1 MTSMSQPILAIVGAG
16 PAGLSAAIHAAQCG
30 TAQVC
35 VLEANTVAGR
45 KLLITGGGRC
55 NLTHDLDPR
64 AFQKSFGDGARFLSY
79 ALHEYPVKG
88 VIAFF
93 KARDLSMRTE
103 PDGCVFP
110 VTDRASDVRDLLVKE
125 AVSLGVQFK
134 YGQSVTAIHKKGGRV
149 QIRTPRETLL
159 ADRVILATGGQSYP
173 QTGSTGD
180 GYRFAR
186 ALGHTVVTPR
196 PSLVPMVLNQRW
208 PQEVAGT
215 ALEHVTLTAKRHGK
229 TVATSGK
236 LVFTQNGVGGF
247 SAQDM
252 SRFLTDDLPNSDQP
266 IPVFLDCLP
275 ETSIQQLDVQIRDLC
290 QGQPKKTVV
299 KLVSTLLPKRLASV
313 VCDFCQCEDTRLACQ
328 LCKPKRL
335 AIAQAIKAIKLSV
348 VGTRSIEEATVTRGG
363 VATDQI
369 NPKTME
375 STLCP
380 GLYFAGEIIHVDGPC
395 GGYHLQMCW
404 STGAVAGCAAGMG
417 GYQL

>member
-1 MTSMSQPILAIVGAG
+1 MIAIIGAG
-16 PAGLSAAIHAAQCG
+16 PAGLSAAIHAAQSKEV
-30 TAQVC
+30 QVK
-35 VLEANTVAGR
+35 VLEANAMAGR

-64 AFQKSFGDGARFLSY
+64 AFQKSFGDGGRFLSY
-79 ALHEYPVKG
+79 ALHEYPVKD
-88 VIAFF
+88 VIGFF
-93 KARDLSMRTE
+93 ESRGLSMRAE

-125 AVSLGVQFK
+125 AVTLGVQFK
-134 YGQSVTAIHKKGGRV
+134 YGQSVTAIHKKGT
-149 QIRTPRETLL
+149 QFLIRTPQETLM

-186 ALGHTVVTPR
+186 GLGHTVVTPR
-196 PSLVPMVLNQRW
+196 PSLVPMVLNQSW
-208 PQEVAGT
+208 PQTVAGT

-229 TVATSGK
+229 ALATSGK
-236 LVFTQNGVGGF
+236 LVFTQKGVGGF

-252 SRFLTDDLPNSDQP
+252 SRFLTDDLPNPGQP

-275 ETSIQQLDVQIRDLC
+275 ETSIQQLDVEIRDLC
-290 QGQPKKTVV
+290 QAQPKKTVV
-299 KLVSTLLPKRLASV
+299 KLIAAWLPKRLAGV
-313 VCDFCQCEDTRLACQ
+313 VCGFCGCEDACLACQ
-328 LCKPKRL
+328 LSKAKRL
-335 AIAQAIKAIKLSV
+335 ALVQAIKAVKLSV

-369 NPKTME
+369 NPKTMG

-380 GLYFAGEIIHVDGPC
+380 GLYFAGEMIDVDGPC

-404 STGAVAGCAAGMG
+404 STGAVAGCST
-417 GYQL
+417 